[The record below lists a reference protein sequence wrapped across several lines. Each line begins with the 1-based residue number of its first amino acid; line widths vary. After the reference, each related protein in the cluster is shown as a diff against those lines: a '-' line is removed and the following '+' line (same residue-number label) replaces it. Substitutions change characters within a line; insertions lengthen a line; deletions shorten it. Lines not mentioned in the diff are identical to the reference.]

1 MVVKTRSYYQGNLQR
16 DAEAADG
23 GDEGASR
30 SRGRRVKIMTP
41 SFVEASARTYKI
53 YDPAMKTSKKNAV
66 AAAADALEMIEE
78 QHHYEHDDDAA
89 AKILMSLQEE
99 DGVVNT
105 PSTIVHHTCLNPLSP
120 ITKFVYRIQVYNINR
135 TLHCKTAYIIYDNTT
150 GRFHV
155 YTIVSNRY
163 YSTNEQERETPQ
175 ATESTEVPPP
185 PPQIHTNHSVAAPS
199 LPEPANTIQTKY
211 SCYIEDMV
219 KNYIMTM
226 IVPLNVYDYYIQD
239 DIFGVVTDKKEF
251 SEIVGGDESSFYD
264 IEALINSK
272 TSTETISG
280 NKAFMLI
287 ESRKFWYDPAASFSD
302 FYQYSVITA
311 GSVLHILSQSR

>member
-66 AAAADALEMIEE
+66 VAAADALEMIEE
-78 QHHYEHDDDAA
+78 QHYYEHDDAV

-99 DGVVNT
+99 DGVVST

-150 GRFHV
+150 RLFHI
-155 YTIVSNRY
+155 YTIVSNRLCLP
-163 YSTNEQERETPQ
+163 EEKERE
-175 ATESTEVPPP
+175 ATEVPPP
-185 PPQIHTNHSVAAPS
+185 PPQIHTNHGVAVTS

-211 SCYIEDMV
+211 SCFIQDMV

-226 IVPLNVYDYYIQD
+226 IVPLKVYDYYIQD

-280 NKAFMLI
+280 NKAFRLI
-287 ESRKFWYDPAASFSD
+287 ESRKFWYDPAVSFSD
-302 FYQYSVITA
+302 FYQYSVNTA
-311 GSVLHILSQSR
+311 DSILYILSQSR